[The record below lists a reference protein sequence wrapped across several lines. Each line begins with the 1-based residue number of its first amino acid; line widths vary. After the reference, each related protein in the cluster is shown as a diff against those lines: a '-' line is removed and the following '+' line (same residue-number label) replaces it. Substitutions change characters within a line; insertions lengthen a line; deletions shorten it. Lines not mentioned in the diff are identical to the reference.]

1 MKAHKESVGVQECG
15 CWALVSMS
23 EDCDNCSELV
33 KAGAL
38 DLALYAM
45 EMFYTGEAL
54 QEYGCRMLA
63 NMAMDDEMDACLAS
77 EKVIESLLGAMERYT
92 KNTEIQEH
100 ALYTIGKLV
109 LESDKV
115 VQPVL
120 KNDGI
125 QLICEA
131 MKVFN
136 NNVAIQQGACR
147 AMGALAMQEEGR
159 DELISG
165 AGLDL
170 ALSTIKRQDLE
181 GNEVIQMLCCNTL
194 ASLLD
199 TENSKVKQ
207 RVCEEG
213 LPGMMRALRMYTDDA
228 ELCECVCRAV
238 SLLAGCS
245 KISGHFMHTTD
256 NVVGC

>member
-1 MKAHKESVGVQECG
+1 
-15 CWALVSMS
+15 
-23 EDCDNCSELV
+23 
-33 KAGAL
+33 
-38 DLALYAM
+38 
-45 EMFYTGEAL
+45 
-54 QEYGCRMLA
+54 
-63 NMAMDDEMDACLAS
+63 
-77 EKVIESLLGAMERYT
+77 LL
-92 KNTEIQEH
+92 
-100 ALYTIGKLV
+100 L
-109 LESDKV
+109 DKV

-199 TENSKVKQ
+199 TESW
-207 RVCEEG
+207 
-213 LPGMMRALRMYTDDA
+213 L
-228 ELCECVCRAV
+228 
-238 SLLAGCS
+238 
-245 KISGHFMHTTD
+245 
-256 NVVGC
+256 